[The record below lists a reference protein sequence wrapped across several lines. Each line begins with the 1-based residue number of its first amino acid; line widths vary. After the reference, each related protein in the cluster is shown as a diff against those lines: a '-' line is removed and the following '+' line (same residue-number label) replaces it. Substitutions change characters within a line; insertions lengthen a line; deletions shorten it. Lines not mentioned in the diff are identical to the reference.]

1 MELQIGRVIKPH
13 GVRGEVVVDP
23 TTDTP
28 DQRFATGEVLKGK
41 QAGKELSL
49 TVRSFRP
56 HQGRL
61 LVTFEEIADRT
72 AAESLRGVRFFAAP
86 THDEDDDGFYDYELE
101 GLTAYLLA
109 PGTDLEGDE
118 IQLGDLVGKVVAVE
132 HTPAGQLLV
141 ILIDAES
148 QLPTA
153 GKEVLVPFRHQI
165 VPVVELEEEI
175 LVLTPPEGLLE
186 LS

>member
-13 GVRGEVVVDP
+13 GVRGEVVVHP

-28 DQRFATGEVLKGK
+28 AQRFATGEVLTGK
-41 QAGKELSL
+41 QAGKELKL
-49 TVRSFRP
+49 TVRTYRP

-61 LVTFEEIADRT
+61 LVTFEEITDRT
-72 AAESLRGVRFFAAP
+72 TAESLRGVRFFAAP
-86 THDEDDDGFYDYELE
+86 IHDEDDDGFYDHELE

-109 PGTDLEGDE
+109 PGTDAEGEE
-118 IQLGDLVGKVVAVE
+118 IELGDLVGEVVGVE
-132 HTPAGQLLV
+132 HTPAGQLLA

-153 GKEVLVPFRHQI
+153 GKQVLVPFRHEI
-165 VPVVELEEEI
+165 VPVVDLEEEVI
-175 LVLTPPEGLLE
+175 VLTPPEGLLE

>member
-28 DQRFATGEVLKGK
+28 NQRYAAGQVLKGK
-41 QAGKELSL
+41 QAGKELTL

-72 AAESLRGVRFFAAP
+72 AAESLRGVRFFAGSF
-86 THDEDDDGFYDYELE
+86 DE
-101 GLTAYLLA
+101 
-109 PGTDLEGDE
+109 
-118 IQLGDLVGKVVAVE
+118 
-132 HTPAGQLLV
+132 
-141 ILIDAES
+141 
-148 QLPTA
+148 
-153 GKEVLVPFRHQI
+153 
-165 VPVVELEEEI
+165 
-175 LVLTPPEGLLE
+175 
-186 LS
+186 